1 MADAMSAYS
10 AGYAVPRR
18 HPLAGTGPQAGTG
31 PLARTS
37 RLQGLS
43 GVMGAT
49 PGASEDDRARLA
61 AFEELLRRHLRSIY
75 RVAFRL
81 TGNHADAED
90 LSQEAIVEA
99 FRAFDRYQ
107 PGTFFDRWLYRIMTR
122 THIDHV
128 RRRLRRPE
136 VSLDAP
142 VNPEGD
148 PLVTLVGDTR
158 DDPQQRMEVADLDG
172 VIQAALDA
180 LPEEFRT
187 AVILADVEG
196 LSYDEVAAA
205 AGCPVG
211 TVRSRLHRAREMLRK
226 ALQPHLRGRRGEG

>member
-1 MADAMSAYS
+1 MADAASVYP
-10 AGYAVPRR
+10 AGYAYPGG
-18 HPLAGTGPQAGTG
+18 H
-31 PLARTS
+31 PLARTG
-37 RLQGLS
+37 GLGLD

-49 PGASEDDRARLA
+49 PGASEDDRAHRQS

-81 TGNHADAED
+81 AGNHADAED
-90 LSQEAIVEA
+90 LAQEAIVEA

-122 THIDHV
+122 THIDRV

-158 DDPQQRMEVADLDG
+158 DDPQQRMEDTDLDG
-172 VIQAALDA
+172 TIQAALDA

-187 AVILADVEG
+187 AVILADIEG
-196 LSYDEVAAA
+196 LSYDEVASA

-226 ALQPHLRGRRGEG
+226 ALQPHLTGRRGER

>member
-1 MADAMSAYS
+1 MADAASVYP
-10 AGYAVPRR
+10 AGYAYPAGR
-18 HPLAGTGPQAGTG
+18 PLVGAGGPG
-31 PLARTS
+31 
-37 RLQGLS
+37 GLD

-49 PGASEDDRARLA
+49 PGASRDGRARLA

-81 TGNHADAED
+81 AGNHADAED
-90 LSQEAIVEA
+90 LAQEAIVEA

-122 THIDHV
+122 THIDRV

-148 PLVTLVGDTR
+148 PRVTLVGDTR
-158 DDPQQRMEVADLDG
+158 DDPQQQMENTDLDG
-172 VIQAALDA
+172 AIQAALDA

-187 AVILADVEG
+187 VVILADIEG

-226 ALQPHLRGRRGEG
+226 TLRPHLMGRRGER